1 MMILW
6 AMLAGGLGAVV
17 RWILDGA
24 LSGKFRTPFSWAIPM
39 INVSGSL
46 LLGIIGG
53 VAMHYSGYEAL
64 VAIVGVGFL
73 GGFTTFSTASVD
85 TARLVSRADGGVGLA
100 LLYAGVTL
108 GGSLVAAA
116 LGMGLGWLL

>member
-1 MMILW
+1 MILW
-6 AMLAGGLGAVV
+6 AMLAGGFGAIV

-24 LSGKFRTPFSWAIPM
+24 LSAKFRKPFSWAIPI

-46 LLGIIGG
+46 LLGVIGG
-53 VAMHYSGYEAL
+53 VAMRYSGYEAL
-64 VAIVGVGFL
+64 VGIAGVGFL

-85 TARLVSRADGGVGLA
+85 TARLVSRTDGGVGLA

-108 GGSLVAAA
+108 GGSIVAAA
-116 LGMGLGWLL
+116 LGMGFGWLL